1 MVLVPAQV
9 NALIEKGNAAVSSE
23 IALEEEFL
31 SRLPDAVYPVIKI
44 NQVAE
49 WSPVCVPRIPS

>member
-44 NQVAE
+44 NQVTE
-49 WSPVCVPRIPS
+49 